1 MSTLPMLYH
10 QIVLLLFIGLM
21 SWAAL
26 SDALHYII
34 PNSTTLSLLVLYPAH
49 VMASPVPVDWIGA
62 IILSAI
68 LFALGV
74 GIFARGI
81 AGGGDV
87 KLLSATALWVGPA
100 HLPAFLIVMGFSGG
114 ALALVV
120 LVSRHARR
128 LRLRLASGNAFATEN
143 AAGNGCGIM
152 AGLEQ
157 ASDPAVITAPSTELV
172 PYGVAIAVGGAYV
185 GLQFITGT

>member
-1 MSTLPMLYH
+1 MSSAILYH

-34 PNSTTLSLLVLYPAH
+34 PNSITLSLLILYPAH
-49 VMASPVPVDWIGA
+49 M
-62 IILSAI
+62 LSAPERVNWLGGILGAGI

-100 HLPAFLIVMGFSGG
+100 HLPAFFIVMGFTGG
-114 ALALVV
+114 ALAIVV
-120 LVSRHARR
+120 LVARHARR
-128 LRLRLASGNAFATEN
+128 LRLRLAGGNTDCLASAVPADATT
-143 AAGNGCGIM
+143 
-152 AGLEQ
+152 
-157 ASDPAVITAPSTELV
+157 SSTELV

-185 GLQFITGT
+185 GLQLLIGT